1 MTLSKSPF
9 FKSHQL
15 FSRKPLNKFAILH
28 APTLKEKSTEEKH
41 THTHTNIR
49 GKSPRVKTHDTHTHT
64 FDDTLYHFHK
74 VYHRKFRRP
83 WTHSW
88 RGWHLRSL
96 SKTFLFFHRARARTL
111 SINLLCHSPFVRLCL
126 IWWEL
131 SDSGGWK
138 CCFLFY
144 LNAGKFGADLWA
156 FSTDLVQYF
165 LVLLFFKPKML
176 QHFYPRPTV
185 KIL

>member
-1 MTLSKSPF
+1 MLPNNWNTSSSDARTFFLFSENPFVKMTLSKSPF

-41 THTHTNIR
+41 THTNIP

-96 SKTFLFFHRARARTL
+96 SKTFLFFFIARARSHTFHK
-111 SINLLCHSPFVRLCL
+111 SFMSQPIC
-126 IWWEL
+126 
-131 SDSGGWK
+131 
-138 CCFLFY
+138 
-144 LNAGKFGADLWA
+144 
-156 FSTDLVQYF
+156 
-165 LVLLFFKPKML
+165 
-176 QHFYPRPTV
+176 
-185 KIL
+185 